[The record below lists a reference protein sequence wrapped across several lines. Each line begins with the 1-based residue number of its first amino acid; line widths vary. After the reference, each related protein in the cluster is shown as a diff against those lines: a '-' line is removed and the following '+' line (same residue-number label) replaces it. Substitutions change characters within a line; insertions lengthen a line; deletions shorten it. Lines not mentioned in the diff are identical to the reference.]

1 VSFEVGAATSRK
13 PGSAA
18 VLLLPLSGV
27 AVALALLPIASSDLT
42 DYVIPWMQAL
52 QQRGAAGL
60 SGEFSDYTPPYL
72 YLLYLVRGLLPQ
84 FGSVALIKLLNLPFV
99 AAMAVAVGCT
109 VAAVTGDRSRGLL
122 AGAVLC
128 VAPTVLVNAFAW
140 GQSDVI
146 YTCFLLFFVLFACT
160 GRPFAAAAVFGL
172 GLSFKLQSM
181 FLSPFLLYLLLSGQL
196 RLRHLA
202 VIPPIYVLM
211 MIPAAM
217 AGRPWGQ
224 LLTIYYQQ
232 SRSYGELSLFAP
244 NPWWFAEHW
253 HLLPSRGGAYAG
265 IVMGAVAGLAIA
277 LTALKL
283 KESPRNSLFV
293 ATLSAAAMPYVLPRM
308 HDRYFFVVD
317 VLSLALAFVYPRYWL
332 ATLLFQIGS
341 LTSYLAYFGLSMSAP
356 GFAVVPVTAGLLLL
370 LMMFRDSFGQAPA
383 VCPDENG
390 AAGED

>member
-1 VSFEVGAATSRK
+1 LNVGTGAATIQE

-27 AVALALLPIASSDLT
+27 AVALALLQIASSDLT

-72 YLLYLVRGLLPQ
+72 YFLYLVRGLQPQ
-84 FGSVALIKLLNLPFV
+84 LGSAALIKLLNLPFV
-99 AAMAVAVGCT
+99 AAMAVAVGRT

-160 GRPFAAAAVFGL
+160 GRPFAAAAMFGL
-172 GLSFKLQSM
+172 GLSFKLQAT
-181 FLSPFLLYLLLSGQL
+181 FLSPFLLYLLLSRQL
-196 RLRHLA
+196 RLRHVA

-211 MIPAAM
+211 MVPAAM

-244 NPWWFAEHW
+244 NLWWFAEHW

-265 IVMGAVAGLAIA
+265 IVLGAAVGLAIA

-283 KESPRNSLFV
+283 KESPRSSLFV

-308 HDRYFFVVD
+308 HDRYFFVAD
-317 VLSLALAFVYPRYWL
+317 VLSLTLAFAYPRYWL
-332 ATLLFQIGS
+332 AAVLFQIGS
-341 LTSYLAYFGLSMSAP
+341 LTSYLAYFGLSMDAP
-356 GFAVVPVTAGLLLL
+356 GFAVVPITAGVLLL
-370 LMMFRDSFGQAPA
+370 LMGLRETLGQYPR
-383 VCPDENG
+383 CPVQENG